1 MHSLWASMR
10 CPQCSS
16 PFSMMHASRAFL
28 VSGQA
33 QQGFSGF
40 FSWASGG
47 AGLAAASPGIF
58 PGESNY
64 ERTRAKLPNSEKT
77 FPPVPI
83 QEDLRFEDGSSFY
96 PTRSLSLLVENS
108 SQNRSLGTFANWL
121 VMSVYLQRK
130 WPAAYTKM
138 SSYLSCVIST
148 PSWDERPGCWRK
160 TWLAA
165 FAWFSAPTN
174 GVWKLTHVATAFER
188 WRWDCC
194 VWSWRPSWA
203 TQLQA
208 SRQARLYTHTHT
220 LYS

>member
-1 MHSLWASMR
+1 M
-10 CPQCSS
+10 
-16 PFSMMHASRAFL
+16 
-28 VSGQA
+28 V
-33 QQGFSGF
+33 
-40 FSWASGG
+40 
-47 AGLAAASPGIF
+47 
-58 PGESNY
+58 
-64 ERTRAKLPNSEKT
+64 
-77 FPPVPI
+77 
-83 QEDLRFEDGSSFY
+83 QEDIPPSSHPGRLEVWRWILF
-96 PTRSLSLLVENS
+96 LSHQKFITTGWEQLP
-108 SQNRSLGTFANWL
+108 NRSLGTFANWL